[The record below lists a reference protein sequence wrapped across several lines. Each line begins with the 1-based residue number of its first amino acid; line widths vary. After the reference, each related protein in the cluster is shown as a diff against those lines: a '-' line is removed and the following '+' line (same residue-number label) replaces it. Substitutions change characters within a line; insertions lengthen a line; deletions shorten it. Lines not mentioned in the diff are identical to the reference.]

1 MPGAEHPLEAL
12 EARVRELVSGPGRK
26 KGRVVPVWSGI
37 CARAFPPAVLPDGKT
52 VVLKRQ
58 ARQGQGTVLWYEE
71 VPGAN
76 GELYV
81 PYALEFVS

>member
-1 MPGAEHPLEAL
+1 MVGDLRPS
-12 EARVRELVSGPGRK
+12 V
-26 KGRVVPVWSGI
+26 
-37 CARAFPPAVLPDGKT
+37 PPAVLPDGKT